1 MVKRIFILGWVVV
14 MAGCSLIPQ
23 NWKVPEKLTGAWQFK
38 DSSQGPL
45 VLTFRKNQTF
55 EVDYNADGKKDIWG
69 QYELWEKRIKLTD
82 DKPRVITDCFEPGF
96 YYYSIKNYELHFD
109 LLADHCR
116 PRKYVLSLPMV
127 RRPSAS
133 SEKK

>member
-1 MVKRIFILGWVVV
+1 MLSVFVS
-14 MAGCSLIPQ
+14 GCSWVDGTWSRAPRLI
-23 NWKVPEKLTGAWQFK
+23 GAWEFK
-38 DSSQGPL
+38 DSFQGPL
-45 VLTFRKNQTF
+45 VLTFRKDQTF

-96 YYYSIKNYELHFD
+96 YYYAIDNNELHFD

-127 RRPSAS
+127 RR
-133 SEKK
+133 

>member
-1 MVKRIFILGWVVV
+1 MLSVFVS
-14 MAGCSLIPQ
+14 GCSWVDGTWSRAPRLI
-23 NWKVPEKLTGAWQFK
+23 GAWEFK

-45 VLTFRKNQTF
+45 VLTFRKAQTF

-69 QYELWEKRIKLTD
+69 QYELWENRIKFTD
-82 DKPRVITDCFEPGF
+82 DKPREITDCFEPGF
-96 YYYSIKNYELHFD
+96 YYYLIKNHELYFD

-127 RRPSAS
+127 R
-133 SEKK
+133 KK